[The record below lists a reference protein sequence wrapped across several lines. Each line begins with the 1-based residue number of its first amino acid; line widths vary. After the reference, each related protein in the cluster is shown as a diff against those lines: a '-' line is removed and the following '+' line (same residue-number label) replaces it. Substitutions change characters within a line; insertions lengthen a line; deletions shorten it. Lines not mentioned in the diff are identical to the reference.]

1 MQLVDSTLTN
11 EQQDN
16 LPITFDDFWALYP
29 RREAKKD
36 ARKAWAQVSAGRE
49 VEIVTALAAWRP
61 TLIQRGDYCPLPA
74 SYLRGERFED
84 ELPSASTHA
93 SHAAAVLPERTERTS
108 MPEHVRALIAK
119 LRRK

>member
-11 EQQDN
+11 GQQEP

-36 ARKAWAQVSAGRE
+36 ARKAWSQISAGRE
-49 VEIVTALAAWRP
+49 IEILTALAAWRP

-74 SYLRGERFED
+74 SWLRGERFED
-84 ELPSASTHA
+84 ELPGSSTHA
-93 SHAAAVLPERTERTS
+93 SHAPAAIPAKGERSS
-108 MPEHVRALIAK
+108 MPEHVRAMIARLK
-119 LRRK
+119 R